1 MRLGIVTPFYAPSV
15 RGNSITVQR
24 IESGLRDQGVI
35 VRVWSLEDG
44 LSSGDIQQ
52 ALEAFTPDL
61 VHGFHVSAS
70 GRIVTGAAFRLGIP
84 SILSV
89 TGTDVNTDLFDPHR
103 KTEVME
109 GLRLATR
116 IVVFHDIMRVKLAN
130 ELPEVEHRIRVI
142 GQTVRCQDTP
152 FDLRRQLGLT
162 RDDLIFLIPA
172 GIRRVK
178 NVTFCLKPLDALRI
192 QYPRITAVFV
202 GPIIEAAE
210 GVRLQE
216 LLRDHPWAFYLG
228 PVPHE
233 QICAMLESVDVVINS
248 SLSEG
253 GMANSILEA
262 MSRGRA
268 VLASD
273 IEGNRSVV
281 RDGID
286 GLLFASE
293 SEFAHKAERLIR
305 EPDLRDELGKN
316 GKEKIEREFSGGREI
331 HDYLQLYREAIGAG
345 SRSSETT
352 HHGSS
357 RPRTVL

>member
-1 MRLGIVTPFYAPSV
+1 MRLGIVTPFYVPSV

-24 IESGLRDQGVI
+24 IESGLRDHGVT

-44 LSSGDIQQ
+44 PSPDAILR
-52 ALEAFTPDL
+52 ALAAFTPDL
-61 VHGFHVSAS
+61 VHGFHVSSS
-70 GRIVTGAAFRLGIP
+70 GQIVTDAAFRLGIP
-84 SILSV
+84 SILTV

-103 KTEVME
+103 RPEIIDI
-109 GLRLATR
+109 LRRATR
-116 IVVFHDIMRVKLAN
+116 IVVFHDCIRAKLVG
-130 ELPEVEHRIRVI
+130 ELPEVADRILVI
-142 GQTVRCQDTP
+142 GQTVRCQEAP
-152 FDLRRQLGLT
+152 FDLRRHLGLT
-162 RDDLIFLIPA
+162 RHDLIFLIPA

-178 NVTFCLKPLDALRI
+178 NVTFCLKPLDALRA
-192 QYPRITAVFV
+192 QYPHIKAVFV

-216 LLRDHPWAFYLG
+216 LLRDYPWAFYLG
-228 PVPHE
+228 SVPHE
-233 QICAMLESVDVVINS
+233 QLCAMLGSVDVVINS

-281 RDGID
+281 RDAID

-305 EPDLRDELGKN
+305 EPDLRDALGKN
-316 GKEKIEREFSGGREI
+316 GKDKIEREFSRESEI
-331 HDYLQLYREAIGAG
+331 LAYLQLYQEAMSAT
-345 SRSSETT
+345 SRSS
-352 HHGSS
+352 
-357 RPRTVL
+357 

>member
-1 MRLGIVTPFYAPSV
+1 MRLGILTPFYIPSV

-24 IESGLRDQGVI
+24 IESGLREQGTI
-35 VRVWSLEDG
+35 VRVWSLEEG
-44 LSSGDIQQ
+44 LSSGEILQ
-52 ALEAFTPDL
+52 ALEAFAPDL

-70 GRIVTGAAFRLGIP
+70 GWIATDAAFRLGIP

-89 TGTDVNTDLFDPHR
+89 TGTDVNTDLFDPDR
-103 KTEVME
+103 RIQVMDV
-109 GLRLATR
+109 LRRATR
-116 IVVFHDIMRVKLAN
+116 IVVFHDCMRAKLIG
-130 ELPEVEHRIRVI
+130 ELPEVEYRVRVI
-142 GQTVRCQDTP
+142 GQTVRCQEAP
-152 FDLRRQLGLT
+152 FDLRRHLGLT
-162 RDDLIFLIPA
+162 CDDLVFLIPA

-192 QYPRITAVFV
+192 QYPQIKAVFV
-202 GPIIEAAE
+202 GPVIEAAE

-216 LLRDHPWAFYLG
+216 LLRDYSWAFYLG

-233 QICAMLESVDVVINS
+233 QICAMLMSVDVVINS

-268 VLASD
+268 VLASN

-305 EPDLRDELGKN
+305 ERDLRHMLGKN
-316 GKEKIEREFSGGREI
+316 GLEKIEREFSTEREI
-331 HDYLQLYREAIGAG
+331 HDYLQLYHEAIRAG
-345 SRSSETT
+345 SR
-352 HHGSS
+352 
-357 RPRTVL
+357 RL

>member
-1 MRLGIVTPFYAPSV
+1 MRLGIVTPFYVPSV

-35 VRVWSLEDG
+35 VRVWSLEDS
-44 LSSGDIQQ
+44 LSPGEILQ
-52 ALEAFTPDL
+52 ALDAFAPDL
-61 VHGFHVSAS
+61 VHP
-70 GRIVTGAAFRLGIP
+70 GRR
-84 SILSV
+84 
-89 TGTDVNTDLFDPHR
+89 
-103 KTEVME
+103 TEVMDV
-109 GLRLATR
+109 LRRATR
-116 IVVFHDIMRVKLAN
+116 IVVFHDCMRAKLIGELREVK
-130 ELPEVEHRIRVI
+130 HRVRVI
-142 GQTVRCQDTP
+142 GQTVCCREEEAP
-152 FDLRRQLGLT
+152 FDLRHHLGLT

-192 QYPRITAVFV
+192 QYPRIKAVFA
-202 GPIIEAAE
+202 GPIIETAE
-210 GVRLQE
+210 GVRLRE

-233 QICAMLESVDVVINS
+233 QICAMLGSIDVVINS

-281 RDGID
+281 QDGID
-286 GLLFASE
+286 GLLFNSE
-293 SEFAHKAERLIR
+293 AEFTRKAERLIR
-305 EPDLRDELGKN
+305 EPNLRHTLGKN
-316 GKEKIEREFSGGREI
+316 GKEKIEREFSLEGEI
-331 HDYLQLYREAIGAG
+331 QAYLHLYQAALSACPHTG
-345 SRSSETT
+345 
-352 HHGSS
+352 
-357 RPRTVL
+357 

>member
-1 MRLGIVTPFYAPSV
+1 MRLGIVTPFYVPSV

-24 IESGLRDQGVI
+24 IESGLRDHGVI

-44 LSSGDIQQ
+44 SSPGEIQQ

-70 GRIVTGAAFRLGIP
+70 GRIVTDVAFRLGIP

-89 TGTDVNTDLFDPHR
+89 TGTDINTDLFDPHR
-103 KTEVME
+103 KTEVMDV
-109 GLRLATR
+109 LRRATR
-116 IVVFHDIMRVKLAN
+116 IVVFHNVMRVKLVN
-130 ELPEVEHRIRVI
+130 ELPEVARQILVI
-142 GQTVRCQDTP
+142 GQTVRCQETP
-152 FDLRRQLGLT
+152 FDLRRHLGLT

-192 QYPRITAVFV
+192 QCPQIKAVFV

-210 GVRLQE
+210 GVRLQDT
-216 LLRDHPWAFYLG
+216 LRDYPWAFYLG
-228 PVPHE
+228 SVPHE
-233 QICAMLESVDVVINS
+233 QLCAMLSSVDVVINS

-273 IEGNRSVV
+273 IEGNRSIV
-281 RDGID
+281 REEID

-305 EPDLRDELGKN
+305 EPDLRDTLGKN
-316 GKEKIEREFSGGREI
+316 GKEKIEREFSREGEI
-331 HDYLQLYREAIGAG
+331 QAYLQLYQDAIGAC
-345 SRSSETT
+345 SRSE
-352 HHGSS
+352 
-357 RPRTVL
+357 

>member
-1 MRLGIVTPFYAPSV
+1 MRLGIVTPFYFPSV

-24 IESGLRDQGVI
+24 IESGLREQGVN

-44 LSSGDIQQ
+44 PPPGEILQ
-52 ALEAFTPDL
+52 ALVAFTPDL
-61 VHGFHVSAS
+61 VHGFHISAS
-70 GRIVTGAAFRLGIP
+70 GRIVTDAAFRLGIP

-89 TGTDVNTDLFDPHR
+89 TGTDVNTDLFDPSR
-103 KTEVME
+103 RTEVMDV
-109 GLRLATR
+109 LQRATR
-116 IVVFHDIMRVKLAN
+116 IVVFHNVMRIKLVG
-130 ELPEVEHRIRVI
+130 ELPQVEDRIRVI
-142 GQTVRCQDTP
+142 GQTVRYQETP
-152 FDLRRQLGLT
+152 FDLRRRLGLT
-162 RDDLIFLIPA
+162 PDDLIFLIPA

-178 NVTFCLKPLDALRI
+178 DVTFCLKPLDALRI
-192 QYPRITAVFV
+192 QYPQVKAVFV
-202 GPIIEAAE
+202 GPVIEKAE
-210 GVRLQE
+210 GIRLRE
-216 LLRDHPWAFYLG
+216 ALRDYPWAFYLG

-233 QICAMLESVDVVINS
+233 QLCAMLSSVDVVINS

-293 SEFAHKAERLIR
+293 SEFACKAERLIR
-305 EPDLRDELGKN
+305 EPGLRDELGRN
-316 GKEKIEREFSGGREI
+316 GKEKIEREFSPEREI
-331 HDYLQLYREAIGAG
+331 QDYLRLYQEVLGAC
-345 SRSSETT
+345 SHSE
-352 HHGSS
+352 
-357 RPRTVL
+357 